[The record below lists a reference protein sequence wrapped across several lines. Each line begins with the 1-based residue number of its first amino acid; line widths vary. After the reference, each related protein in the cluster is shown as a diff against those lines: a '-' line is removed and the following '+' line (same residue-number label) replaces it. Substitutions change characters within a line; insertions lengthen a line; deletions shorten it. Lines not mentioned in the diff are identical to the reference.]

1 MHVYPGACE
10 GDVIFRDSFSLTLE
24 LTTDWLDYLSSK
36 PQDLPD
42 PIPQHQAHMYLS
54 LHPSLPGTPTGPV
67 LGSWCFPPFLTLWGM
82 FAVSWAQL
90 RVYCTNLRICY
101 IPLKSVNFCF
111 RWQSIG
117 LDSTQALP
125 FPRQPNSQ
133 FSSIFSSAATID
145 SPSDAR
151 GFEMSLRLKQS
162 VHRTWHLPLPVSSQE
177 FSPRFPSALSLSF
190 TPES

>member
-1 MHVYPGACE
+1 MA
-10 GDVIFRDSFSLTLE
+10 RSFWPHLLSTKLTCTCLCTQLFLE
-24 LTTDWLDYLSSK
+24 
-36 PQDLPD
+36 PQQVL
-42 PIPQHQAHMYLS
+42 Y
-54 LHPSLPGTPTGPV
+54 
-67 LGSWCFPPFLTLWGM
+67 LGSWCSPPFLTLWGM
-82 FAVSWAQL
+82 FVVSWAQL

-111 RWQSIG
+111 RWQSIR